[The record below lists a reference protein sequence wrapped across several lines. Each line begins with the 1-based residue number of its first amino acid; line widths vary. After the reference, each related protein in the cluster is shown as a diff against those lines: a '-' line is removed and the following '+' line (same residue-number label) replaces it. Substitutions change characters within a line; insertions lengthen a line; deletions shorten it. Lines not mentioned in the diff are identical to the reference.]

1 MDKELEEYLKKFN
14 CRGCGNRCPLH
25 DPGCGRSKV
34 YINEAL
40 EKRNNNK

>member
-14 CRGCGNRCPLH
+14 CRGCPNHCPLH
-25 DPGCGRSKV
+25 DPICGRSKV